1 MQTSGRVH
9 LTSLFYTRVST
20 LHFAV
25 IVYSLI
31 PLYIH
36 HGWSQKFQ
44 NTMVIIGEGFTKFCQ
59 LIWKITE
66 QYRRLDEMCNNCQ
79 QTTQRESMR
88 VAHTRERNR
97 K

>member
-1 MQTSGRVH
+1 M
-9 LTSLFYTRVST
+9 
-20 LHFAV
+20 

-31 PLYIH
+31 PVYNYIH
-36 HGWSQKFQ
+36 HGWLRKFQ

-66 QYRRLDEMCNNCQ
+66 QYLRLHEKPNDGQ

-88 VAHTRERNR
+88 VARTRERNQ